1 MPLRGVLRH
10 EAVTVAGTAIGMTV
24 TAAQGVR
31 PDAAIITVESAAI
44 RFTVD
49 GTTPT
54 ATVGH
59 LAEPGDVIE
68 LVDGQQVRLF
78 SAIRQGG
85 TSATI
90 MCTQGNEYVL

>member
-1 MPLRGVLRH
+1 MPIQGVLRH
-10 EAVTVAGTAIGMTV
+10 EAVTVAGTSIGMTV
-24 TAAQGVR
+24 TAAQGVK
-31 PDAAIITVESAAI
+31 PGAAVISVETAAI

-68 LVDGQQVRLF
+68 LVEEGQVRLF
-78 SAIRQGG
+78 RAIRQGG

-90 MCTQGNEYVL
+90 MCTQGNEYVA

>member
-10 EAVTVAGTAIGMTV
+10 EAVPVEGTAIGMTV
-24 TAAQGVR
+24 TAAAGMK
-31 PDAAIITVESAAI
+31 PSAAVITVESAAI

-68 LVDGQQVRLF
+68 LVGWDQVNLF
-78 SAIRQGG
+78 LAIRQGG

-90 MCTQGNEYVL
+90 MCTQGNEYVA